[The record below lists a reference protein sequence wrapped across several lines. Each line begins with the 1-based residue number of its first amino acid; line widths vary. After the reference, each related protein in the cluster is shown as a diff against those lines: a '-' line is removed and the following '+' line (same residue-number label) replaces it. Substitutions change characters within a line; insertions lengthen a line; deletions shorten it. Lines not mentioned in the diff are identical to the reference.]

1 MCGEELSGAACSIV
15 EGHNKIERKKSTIL
29 CITLQNRVEK
39 IFLHVCIV
47 ESKIDSRDHT
57 EIPCT

>member
-1 MCGEELSGAACSIV
+1 MFGEELSGPACSIL

-39 IFLHVCIV
+39 IFLHGCIV
-47 ESKIDSRDHT
+47 ESKIDF
-57 EIPCT
+57 